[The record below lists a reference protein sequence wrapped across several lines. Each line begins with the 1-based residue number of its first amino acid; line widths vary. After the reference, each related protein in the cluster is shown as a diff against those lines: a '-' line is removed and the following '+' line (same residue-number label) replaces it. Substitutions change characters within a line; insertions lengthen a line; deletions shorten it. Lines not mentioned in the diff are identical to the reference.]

1 MKNKITQTIIKIV
14 SKITLICSVLLLIGI
29 ATPTKMLAGPIKVV
43 VIDAGHGG
51 HDPGAVGKS
60 NVYEKN
66 VNLKVALKLG
76 ELIESNF
83 KDIKVVYT
91 RKTDVFV
98 ELKKRTQIANEN
110 HADLFISIHCN
121 SVNNSTIYGSET
133 FVMSP
138 DNNSANLAV
147 AQKENAAILY
157 ESNYKEDYAGYDPNS
172 TDAYILFSLYQNA
185 YLNQSIKFASK
196 IQEEFRT
203 NTKLVDRGVKQ
214 AGFLV
219 LWRTTMPSVL
229 VEIGFL
235 SNPKEEAFLASEK
248 GQNDI
253 ANSLFRAFAQLVKEK
268 NNISIETPILI
279 ENNDL
284 PENKEDENKDNKIVS
299 EQQSSEVVFRIQIS
313 CLRENKK
320 TNDPIFKGLENI
332 RMWKNGKYYCY
343 TAGEETSYEGTTA
356 LLEKIKTMG
365 FKDAFITAYKNE
377 EKISIK
383 EAKEHLKQ

>member
-110 HADLFISIHCN
+110 HVDLISIHCN
-121 SVNNSTIYGSET
+121 LLITALLGSET

-147 AQKENAAILY
+147 AQKKMLPFY
-157 ESNYKEDYAGYDPNS
+157 
-172 TDAYILFSLYQNA
+172 T
-185 YLNQSIKFASK
+185 
-196 IQEEFRT
+196 
-203 NTKLVDRGVKQ
+203 
-214 AGFLV
+214 
-219 LWRTTMPSVL
+219 
-229 VEIGFL
+229 
-235 SNPKEEAFLASEK
+235 
-248 GQNDI
+248 
-253 ANSLFRAFAQLVKEK
+253 
-268 NNISIETPILI
+268 IEL
-279 ENNDL
+279 
-284 PENKEDENKDNKIVS
+284 
-299 EQQSSEVVFRIQIS
+299 
-313 CLRENKK
+313 
-320 TNDPIFKGLENI
+320 
-332 RMWKNGKYYCY
+332 
-343 TAGEETSYEGTTA
+343 
-356 LLEKIKTMG
+356 
-365 FKDAFITAYKNE
+365 
-377 EKISIK
+377 
-383 EAKEHLKQ
+383 